1 MKKSLF
7 IALSLVMAISVTSC
21 GTKEKEQVDS
31 NEIITEDNSADS
43 QPVEAEDKLLEDNS
57 IAEADTSVDLDL
69 TALTSTMIYSEVF
82 NMIMDPASY
91 EGKTIKMNGTCNIY
105 YDEETKKTYY
115 ACIVKDATQC
125 CSQGLE
131 FVLDDSVYTDADYPA
146 QDEEMVI
153 KGTFSSYEENGYQYI
168 TIKDSV
174 LE

>member
-1 MKKSLF
+1 MKKSLL

-31 NEIITEDNSADS
+31 TEIITEDSSADS

-91 EGKTIKMNGTCNIY
+91 EG
-105 YDEETKKTYY
+105 
-115 ACIVKDATQC
+115 
-125 CSQGLE
+125 
-131 FVLDDSVYTDADYPA
+131 
-146 QDEEMVI
+146 
-153 KGTFSSYEENGYQYI
+153 
-168 TIKDSV
+168 
-174 LE
+174 